1 MAITSRD
8 QMIDTSTISKGCD
21 IIDQAVQDYAKC
33 AQYISNAAS
42 LCSSSALAVEKQS
55 MQPVLEEIAASVK
68 TIPQTVADL
77 TAKIRAA
84 ALQVYTQQEAEYND
98 YVAAQEAKKA
108 NNA

>member
-55 MQPVLEEIAASVK
+55 MQPVLEEIAASV
-68 TIPQTVADL
+68 
-77 TAKIRAA
+77 
-84 ALQVYTQQEAEYND
+84 YTQQEAEYND